1 MRKTGVLLIS
11 VLQLQVI
18 YKLISKFILA
28 HKHHVPRSWIL
39 LVYFWLS
46 SLMYFIALVIVPLSR
61 SSPSCSLLEN
71 FLWNFGALLVPLF
84 LPKYLPPTVEDG
96 AVWSPF
102 PFSQTTNLWSGD
114 YESMSNSWSM
124 VCHYDDSFL
133 LHFSEDLSNIDNPYG
148 ELLR

>member
-1 MRKTGVLLIS
+1 
-11 VLQLQVI
+11 
-18 YKLISKFILA
+18 
-28 HKHHVPRSWIL
+28 
-39 LVYFWLS
+39 
-46 SLMYFIALVIVPLSR
+46 MYFIALVIVPLSR
-61 SSPSCSLLEN
+61 SAPSCSLLEN

-102 PFSQTTNLWSGD
+102 PFFQTTNLCSGD

-124 VCHYDDSFL
+124 VCYYDDSFL
-133 LHFSEDLSNIDNPYG
+133 LHFSEDLSNIDNLYI